1 MAEDYHRGDMNIA
14 EQKHTFDSF
23 ISVSVFSAAVLGL
36 VIMYLSL
43 VFGTDLGWLTAFL
56 ITAIVGGVFG
66 VLLKQGTA
74 YWLTVAILGVIT
86 IIAGFLIVALFG
98 A

>member
-1 MAEDYHRGDMNIA
+1 MAEDYHRGEMNVA
-14 EQKHTFDSF
+14 EQKHTFDGF

-36 VIMYLSL
+36 VVMFLSM

-56 ITAIVGGVFG
+56 ITAVIGGVIG

-74 YWLTVAILGVIT
+74 YWMTVAILGVIT